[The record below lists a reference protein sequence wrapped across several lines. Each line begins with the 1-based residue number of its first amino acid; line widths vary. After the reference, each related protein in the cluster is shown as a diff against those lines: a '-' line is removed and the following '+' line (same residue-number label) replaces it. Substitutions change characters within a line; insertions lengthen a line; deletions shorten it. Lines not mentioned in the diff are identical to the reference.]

1 MPSGPST
8 HRSLPVSALATGHRR
23 LEAGLYL
30 SDGFS
35 ARWAIE
41 RSGLRTPRLGDLA
54 QIWQPARL
62 KAVTVADGHG
72 VPFLVATEA
81 FSIDPQ
87 PKRWLATAKTPDL
100 ADRFVSA
107 GWLLVTRSGTVGNAM
122 TAFAPHLEF
131 VVSDDLLRIVSHTEE
146 MRGYIYLFLR
156 TRFGRAMMQASQY
169 GTVIKHLE
177 TMHLEEMPV
186 PIVDRLTDWAHSQ
199 AEEIFATRTD
209 AYELDTKARDRLGE
223 ALDDEAPYPDE
234 RAFSVSASS
243 LFEKRRR
250 LEASAYSPIAKHVLS
265 IYERSARS
273 VVPLESV
280 ARTFIPGRFKRIY
293 GERGIP
299 YLDSKPIFQINPR
312 ITKFLTPATN
322 IDFQAYQVQR
332 GWLLMERSGTI
343 GPTTLVNEG
352 HEGKV
357 ITEHI
362 MRIVPNPELIR
373 AGYLRTVLAHP
384 TLGQPLVTS
393 LAYGT
398 SVPELAAEDADRIPI
413 PRLASRLEDE
423 IAEAA
428 ESASELRLA
437 ADRQE
442 NDAVA
447 HLESVLERELAAN

>member
-1 MPSGPST
+1 MPSGPSI
-8 HRSLPVSALATGHRR
+8 HRSLPISLLATGHRR

-41 RSGLRTPRLGDLA
+41 QSGLRTPRLGDLA
-54 QIWQPARL
+54 QIWQPSRL

-81 FSIDPQ
+81 FSIDPRPRRWIATTRI
-87 PKRWLATAKTPDL
+87 PKL
-100 ADRFVSA
+100 ADRRVSA
-107 GWLLVTRSGTVGNAM
+107 GWLLVTRSGTVGNVIM
-122 TAFAPHLEF
+122 SFRPHLEYA
-131 VVSDDLLRIVSHTEE
+131 VSDDLLRIVVHTEE
-146 MRGYIYLFLR
+146 MRGYLYLFLR
-156 TRFGRAMMQASQY
+156 TRFGRSMMQANQY

-177 TMHLEEMPV
+177 TFHIEEMPV
-186 PIVDRLTDWAHSQ
+186 PIVDGLADWAHSQ
-199 AEEIFATRTD
+199 TEDIFAMRTD
-209 AYELDTKARDRLGE
+209 AYDLDAKAKERLGE
-223 ALDDEAPYPDE
+223 SLADQSPHPDE
-234 RAFSVSASS
+234 RAFSVPASF
-243 LFEKRRR
+243 LFGKRRR
-250 LEASAYSPIAKHVLS
+250 LEASVYSPRAEHVRL
-265 IYERSARS
+265 IYERNARS
-273 VVPLESV
+273 VVPLGSV

-312 ITKFLTPATN
+312 ITKFLTPATD
-322 IDFQAYQVQR
+322 IDFQAYQVER
-332 GWLLMERSGTI
+332 GWLLMECSGTI
-343 GPTTLVNEG
+343 GPTILANEG

-357 ITEHI
+357 ITQHI
-362 MRIVPNPELIR
+362 MRIVPKPELIR
-373 AGYLRTVLAHP
+373 GGYLRTVLAHP

-398 SVPELAAEDADRIPI
+398 SVPELASDDADRIPV
-413 PRLASRLEDE
+413 PRLAAQVEDE

-437 ADRQE
+437 ADQRE

-447 HLESVLERELAAN
+447 HLESVLERETAAG

>member
-1 MPSGPST
+1 MLSGPSI
-8 HRSLPVSALATGHRR
+8 HRSLPVSALATDHRR
-23 LEAGLYL
+23 LDAGLYL
-30 SDGFS
+30 SEGFA
-35 ARWAIE
+35 ARWDIE
-41 RSGLRTPRLGDLA
+41 QSGLQTLRLGDLA
-54 QIWQPARL
+54 RIWQPARL

-87 PKRWLATAKTPDL
+87 PKRWLATARTPDL

-107 GWLLVTRSGTVGNAM
+107 GWLLVTRSGTVGNVTM
-122 TAFAPHLEF
+122 AFAPHLRF
-131 VVSDDLLRIVSHTEE
+131 VVSDDLLRIVSHAEE
-146 MRGYIYLFLR
+146 MRGYLYLFLR
-156 TRFGRAMMQASQY
+156 TRFGRAMMQANQY

-177 TMHLEEMPV
+177 TFHLAEMPV
-186 PIVDRLTDWAHSQ
+186 PIVDGLADWAHSQ
-199 AEEIFATRTD
+199 TEEIFVKRTD
-209 AYELDTKARDRLGE
+209 AYELDTKARDRLGD
-223 ALDDEAPYPDE
+223 ALDDEAPHPDE
-234 RAFSVSASS
+234 RGFSVSASS
-243 LFEKRRR
+243 LFGKRRR
-250 LEASAYSPIAKHVLS
+250 LEASVYSPVAKHVLS

-273 VVPLESV
+273 VVPLGSI

-299 YLDSKPIFQINPR
+299 YLDSKPICQINPR
-312 ITKFLTPATN
+312 ITKFLTPATG
-322 IDFQAYQVQR
+322 IDFQAYQVER
-332 GWLLMERSGTI
+332 GWLLVECSGTI
-343 GPTTLVNEG
+343 GPTILANEG

-357 ITEHI
+357 ITQHI
-362 MRIVPNPELIR
+362 MRIIPNPELIR
-373 AGYLRTVLAHP
+373 AGYLQAVLGHP
-384 TLGQPLVTS
+384 TLGQPLVTR

-398 SVPELAAEDADRIPI
+398 SVPELASDDADGIPI
-413 PRLASRLEDE
+413 PRLAPQVEDE